1 MMKSPSRKGLSKRMD
16 IDAKMSPTVEQMLSP
31 TLLNTA
37 IWLDW
42 ATMGQKASEWRQ
54 RWEREVKSRL

>member
-1 MMKSPSRKGLSKRMD
+1 MLMNLS
-16 IDAKMSPTVEQMLSP
+16 
-31 TLLNTA
+31 LNPKVLDTA

-54 RWEREVKSRL
+54 RWEKEVKSRL